1 MRSERVDLPD
11 GKYDGG
17 PMQARGR
24 YWEDFKV
31 GEALVTGR
39 RTVDGGDVSRF
50 AGLTGD
56 FNPLHT
62 DAEFAKTTPFG
73 ARVAHGILTLA
84 VSNGQQN
91 LGGWFEGTT
100 LALLGLDRVR
110 FTAPVKFGDTVH
122 TEMTVTE
129 TRPSSKPDRGGVVFD
144 VAGRN
149 QRREAGCTQQG
160 TVLMRRKA
168 G

>member
-1 MRSERVDLPD
+1 MPS
-11 GKYDGG
+11 
-17 PMQARGR
+17 RGR
-24 YWEDFKV
+24 YFEDFKV
-31 GEALVTGR
+31 GEVLTTGR
-39 RTVDGGDVSRF
+39 RTVEGGDVSRF

-62 DAEFAKTTPFG
+62 DEVFAQQTPFG

-100 LALLGLDRVR
+100 LALLGLDRLT
-110 FTAPVKFGDTVH
+110 FTTPVKFGDTVQ
-122 TEMTVTE
+122 TEMTVKE
-129 TRPSSKPDRGGVVFD
+129 TRPSSKPDRGVVIFE
-144 VAGRN
+144 VAVKN
-149 QRREAGCTQQG
+149 QRGEAVCTYEE

-168 G
+168 

>member
-1 MRSERVDLPD
+1 MTQP
-11 GKYDGG
+11 
-17 PMQARGR
+17 RGR
-24 YWEDFKV
+24 YWDDFKI

-62 DAEFAKTTPFG
+62 DAEYAKTTPFG

-91 LGGWFEGTT
+91 LAGWFEGTT

-110 FTAPVKFGDTVH
+110 FTAPVRFGDTVH
-122 TEMTVTE
+122 TEMTVKE
-129 TRPSSKPDRGGVVFD
+129 CRASSKPDRGVVTFD
-144 VAGRN
+144 VAVKN
-149 QRREAGCTQQG
+149 QHGETVCSYETS
-160 TVLMRRKA
+160 VLMRRRA
-168 G
+168 

>member
-24 YWEDFKV
+24 YWEGFKA

-62 DAEFAKTTPFG
+62 DAEFEKTPTFG
-73 ARVAHGILTLA
+73 PRVPHGMLTLA
-84 VSNGQQN
+84 VANGQQN
-91 LGGWFEGTT
+91 RGGWCDGTSP
-100 LALLGLDRVR
+100 ALL
-110 FTAPVKFGDTVH
+110 
-122 TEMTVTE
+122 
-129 TRPSSKPDRGGVVFD
+129 
-144 VAGRN
+144 
-149 QRREAGCTQQG
+149 RR
-160 TVLMRRKA
+160 RS
-168 G
+168 